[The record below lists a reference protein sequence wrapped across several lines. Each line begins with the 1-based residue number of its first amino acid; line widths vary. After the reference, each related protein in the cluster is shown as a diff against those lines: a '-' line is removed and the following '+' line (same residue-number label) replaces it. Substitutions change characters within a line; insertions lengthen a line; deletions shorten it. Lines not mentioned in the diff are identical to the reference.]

1 MTNTDM
7 WLWLSCLTH
16 LSSSKIYELY
26 KMFDSIENIYNLSEH
41 SMRMTGFL
49 TNNDI
54 NKLTD
59 KSTDGL
65 EEIYE
70 KLNRDNIKVVT
81 IDSPEYPES
90 LTNLSDPPCVLY
102 IKGRFIDLNRYASI
116 SVVGSRRP
124 TQYGAY
130 SAEFISREVA
140 KDGYIIISGLAD
152 GIDSFAHSGALEA
165 DMPTVAVLGCGIDT
179 VYPASNTNLASKIL
193 KDGMIISEYPPGT
206 PPAKH
211 RFPERNRIIAAL
223 SLATV
228 VIEANEGSGSL
239 ITSKFAMEL
248 GRDVFALPG
257 NITSPRSKGTNCL
270 IRDGA
275 YIVTEPQDISSVY
288 NSRYKDFL
296 FKKDV
301 YNIEENESQ
310 HNDTNKIFDEN
321 DISLQ
326 ILSLLETGNKDF
338 DTLCQELSL
347 SSAELSA
354 IMLGLEIS
362 GKVIQYAL
370 NVYGLK

>member
-1 MTNTDM
+1 M

-59 KSTDGL
+59 KSADGL

-301 YNIEENESQ
+301 YNIEENVSQ

-347 SSAELSA
+347 SCAELSA